1 MGGAMSFAIDE
12 GGDVLGED
20 AVEGGVCRV
29 GSGGA
34 VAALAWRRR
43 SMRLRATCARH
54 LCRTNRSIFEYLN
67 INRVFE
73 KSRSGRRTSEKA
85 LVQCWSEL
93 QILNFT
99 LMGTIMSDGK
109 QSV

>member
-1 MGGAMSFAIDE
+1 MSFAVDE
-12 GGDVLGED
+12 GSDVLGED

-34 VAALAWRRR
+34 VVVLAYRKR

-54 LCRTNRSIFEYLN
+54 LCRTNRSIFENLN

-85 LVQCWSEL
+85 IVRCWSEL

-99 LMGTIMSDGK
+99 LMGTIMSEGK